1 LRFDTKI
8 ESMELR
14 KLRYFVVLAEE
25 LHFGRAARRLHITQP
40 PLSMAIQSLEEELGV
55 KLFTRA
61 PRRVSLTH
69 AGLAFLEQAH
79 SLLARA
85 ADAIELA
92 RAAARGEVGRLRIG
106 FMSATIY
113 TLLPP
118 LLRDFSARYPGVKL
132 ELRELALPQQLILL
146 RNREIDVGFVRPP
159 VEDAE
164 LVHETV
170 LREPLVVAL
179 PRGHPLTKLRRIP
192 ARRLAPESFVLFQ
205 RQPGLV
211 LHHLVLGF
219 CLENGFTPRVAQEA
233 TQSHAVVGLVS
244 AGIGLALV
252 PESVQSARLR
262 GVEFRPLKEKS
273 PPVETALAWRR
284 DDASPALAAFR
295 KTTQEFAGRYSSR
308 RG

>member
-1 LRFDTKI
+1 
-8 ESMELR
+8 MELR

-61 PRRVSLTH
+61 PRRVAVTH
-69 AGLAFLEQAH
+69 AGAAFLEQART
-79 SLLARA
+79 LLARA
-85 ADAIELA
+85 QDAIELA
-92 RAAARGEVGRLRIG
+92 RAADRGEVGRLTIG

-118 LLRDFSARYPGVKL
+118 LLRDFAARFPAVKL
-132 ELRELALPQQLILL
+132 ELRELAMPQQLVQL
-146 RNREIDVGFVRPP
+146 RSGEIDVGFVRPP

-164 LVHETV
+164 LEAETV

-179 PRGHPLTKLRRIP
+179 PRGHPLAKLRRIP
-192 ARRLAPESFVLFQ
+192 ARRLGAESFVLFQ

-211 LHHLVLGF
+211 LHHLVVRF
-219 CLENGFTPRVAQEA
+219 CVQNGFTPRVAQEA

-244 AGIGLALV
+244 AGIGVALV
-252 PESVQSARLR
+252 PESVQKTRMR
-262 GVEFRPLKEKS
+262 GVEYRPLLEKS

-284 DDASPALAAFR
+284 ADASPALAAFR
-295 KTTQEFAGRYSSR
+295 KTTREFAARFNWVGRS
-308 RG
+308 

>member
-1 LRFDTKI
+1 
-8 ESMELR
+8 MELR

-25 LHFGRAARRLHITQP
+25 LHFGRAARRLHNTQP
-40 PLSMAIQSLEEELGV
+40 PLSMAIQSLEDELRV

-61 PRRVSLTH
+61 PRRVTLTH
-69 AGLAFLEQAH
+69 AGATFLEQART
-79 SLLARA
+79 LLARA
-85 ADAIELA
+85 EDAIEQA
-92 RAAARGEVGRLRIG
+92 RAADRGEVGRLKIG

-118 LLRDFSARYPGVKL
+118 LLREFAARFPAVKL
-132 ELRELALPQQLILL
+132 ELRELAMPQQLVLL
-146 RNREIDVGFVRPP
+146 RNGEIDVGFLRPP

-164 LVHETV
+164 LEAETV
-170 LREPLVVAL
+170 LRESLVVAL
-179 PRGHPLTKLRRIP
+179 PRGHRLAKLRRIP
-192 ARRLAPESFVLFQ
+192 ARRLAPEPFVLFQ

-211 LHHLVLGF
+211 LHHLVLRF
-219 CLENGFTPRVAQEA
+219 CIQNGFTPRVAQEA

-252 PESVQSARLR
+252 PESVQRTR
-262 GVEFRPLKEKS
+262 MRDVEYRPLLEKS

-295 KTTQEFAGRYSSR
+295 KTTQEFAARYDWAR
-308 RG
+308 RS